1 MFHQDLAEHELYVA
15 DFYYKTK
22 RYQAAIDRYQG
33 LIQDYPRFPEN
44 AQAKQRIKELL
55 CPSCQRR
62 FTLTAWQE
70 GFIRGLLHPNG
81 YGPTVGYPVVEL
93 GKPVESIRGFLFISG
108 ALPGYWP
115 TLDDFEGEG
124 YRRVKTIVT
133 LQNTSRL
140 EAFTYALD
148 TNLLPSGIS

>member
-1 MFHQDLAEHELYVA
+1 MEFCGSNGSDCRLFVYGTLAPGQANHDLL
-15 DFYYKTK
+15 
-22 RYQAAIDRYQG
+22 
-33 LIQDYPRFPEN
+33 
-44 AQAKQRIKELL
+44 AK
-55 CPSCQRR
+55 
-62 FTLTAWQE
+62 LTGTWQE

-93 GKPVESIRGFLFISG
+93 EKPVESIRGFLFISG

-133 LQNTSRL
+133 LQNSSRL
-140 EAFTYALD
+140 EAFTYALY